1 MQPDEIKLLYDYS
14 YWANERIL
22 KAAAGV
28 SAEQYNAPYPVS
40 HGSLR
45 ATLVHTLGAEIV
57 WRERCQEG
65 VSPTALM
72 KEDDLPTLEKLV
84 DLWKREEMAMRS
96 YIDALSQEDLLHP
109 LEYHNTKGVGFSN
122 VLWRILVHVVN
133 HGTQHRAES
142 AAALTAFG
150 HSPGDVDFILFLRD
164 KNR

>member
-1 MQPDEIKLLYDYS
+1 
-14 YWANERIL
+14 
-22 KAAAGV
+22 
-28 SAEQYNAPYPVS
+28 VS

-65 VSPTALM
+65 TSLIE
-72 KEDDLPTLEKLV
+72 EDDLPTLEKLL
-84 DLWKREEMAMRS
+84 DLWKREETAMRS
-96 YIDALSQEDLLHP
+96 YVATLSEDDLLRP
-109 LEYHNTKGVGFSN
+109 LEYRNTKGVRFSN

-150 HSPGDVDFILFLRD
+150 HSPGDVDFILFLREKD
-164 KNR
+164 K

>member
-1 MQPDEIKLLYDYS
+1 MQPDEIKLLYDYN

-45 ATLVHTLGAEIV
+45 RTLVHTLDAEIV

-65 VSPTALM
+65 TSLIE
-72 KEDDLPTLEKLV
+72 EDDLPTLEKLL
-84 DLWKREEMAMRS
+84 DLWKREETAMRS
-96 YIDALSQEDLLHP
+96 YVATLSEDDLLRP
-109 LEYHNTKGVGFSN
+109 LEYRNTKGVRFSN

-150 HSPGDVDFILFLRD
+150 HSPGDVDFILFLREKD
-164 KNR
+164 K